1 VRRQLLLSTLAVI
14 AAALVAFAVPLGIAV
29 TSVLTTRALD
39 AVQGQVEAIRL
50 AVDQQARTCGEVRLV
65 LALASRSPLDLALYD
80 GEGRLLAAEADHTP
94 AADRAV
100 VHAVTEATPGRV
112 ATETALV
119 SAVPMSTRACG
130 APLVLR
136 GEVPADDLAE
146 SVRGAWLAIAAVGAA
161 VLGFAALAASWRGRR
176 LAAPFEALAGS
187 ARRLGDGDFTTRA
200 PRSGLPE
207 ADAIAD
213 ALDSTADR
221 LGRAVQ
227 RSGAFTADAS
237 HQLRTPLTALRL
249 NLESLS
255 GADPAAVEAT
265 LAEADRLEATIEELV
280 ALTRLES
287 TEQVTD
293 VGALVTQR
301 VDAWRELA
309 RLSGRRVEVEV
320 LPTPPVRVRAAAVG
334 QALQVLLDN
343 AVAHGRGTVTVR
355 VGPTLPAEEG
365 PGVRVCVSDE
375 GPGIDPRQADGR
387 VGVDRGGGP
396 LPLTGGRGLRLARS
410 LVEAEGG
417 RLTLEGHASGTRACL
432 VLPG

>member
-1 VRRQLLLSTLAVI
+1 
-14 AAALVAFAVPLGIAV
+14 
-29 TSVLTTRALD
+29 
-39 AVQGQVEAIRL
+39 
-50 AVDQQARTCGEVRLV
+50 
-65 LALASRSPLDLALYD
+65 
-80 GEGRLLAAEADHTP
+80 
-94 AADRAV
+94 
-100 VHAVTEATPGRV
+100 
-112 ATETALV
+112 V

-130 APLVLR
+130 AP
-136 GEVPADDLAE
+136 
-146 SVRGAWLAIAAVGAA
+146 
-161 VLGFAALAASWRGRR
+161 
-176 LAAPFEALAGS
+176 
-187 ARRLGDGDFTTRA
+187 
-200 PRSGLPE
+200 
-207 ADAIAD
+207 
-213 ALDSTADR
+213 DR